1 MHILEQT
8 MVIFR
13 RAAVASLFILLG
25 ACSVG
30 EVPTGGGGIDA
41 PAGGGTAEASFN
53 AQVMPLLTR
62 CVGCHSGAQQPVL
75 TSYATLAAKY
85 KMKPSTTNTLVNKG
99 DHAGITYFTPAD
111 KTTVATWVDSLP

>member
-1 MHILEQT
+1 

-41 PAGGGTAEASFN
+41 PAGGGGAEASFN

-62 CVGCHSGAQQPVL
+62 CVGCHSGVQQPTL
-75 TSYATLAAKY
+75 TSYTALQAKY
-85 KMKPSTTNTLVNKG
+85 KTKPGTTNIFVTKG
-99 DHAGITYFTPAD
+99 DHQGTTYFTPAD
-111 KTTVATWVDSLP
+111 KTTVTNWIDSLP